1 MKIIYGKYK
10 GKTIIGPQNK
20 VTRPTLQ
27 RAKETMFN
35 VIPHN
40 LKPGIVVDV
49 FAGSGQLGL
58 EALSRG
64 ATFLIANEIDHKAC
78 QALRQN
84 LEFLPHNDYQI
95 TQIDYQDFF
104 NHIKN
109 QKVDYVF
116 VDPPYDFAL
125 KAVKKILE
133 IIDQKNLLNKGG
145 FVIGEIPTREKL
157 DFTLNNL
164 KLKKIY
170 PFSKTTKIWIY
181 EKK

>member
-10 GKTIIGPQNK
+10 GRNIIGPQNK
-20 VTRPTLQ
+20 ATRPTLQ

-35 VIPHN
+35 IIPHN
-40 LKPGIVVDV
+40 LKPGIVVDI

-64 ATFLIANEIDHKAC
+64 ATFLIANETNPKAL
-78 QALRQN
+78 QSLHQN
-84 LEFLPHNDYQI
+84 LKFLPSDDYQI
-95 TQIDYQDFF
+95 TKVDYLNFF

-109 QKVDYVF
+109 RKIDYVF

-125 KAVKKILE
+125 EAIKKTLE
-133 IIDQKNLLNKGG
+133 IIDQNDLLNKKG
-145 FVIGEIPTREKL
+145 FVIGEIPTEEKL
-157 DFTLNNL
+157 DFTLTNL
-164 KLKKIY
+164 KLKKIH